1 MFIGN
6 AGDSPQVRA
15 FDNGNKIAQVRIAVT
30 ERYTDR
36 NNQPQ
41 SVTEWIPLVF
51 NGKLADIAA
60 QYIVKGTA
68 VYVEGKWKTR
78 EWQDQQGGKHQQTEM
93 RVDVLQIL
101 TKPQQP
107 AAQQA
112 APAPQ
117 YQQAPPQYGQA
128 PSPRQQ
134 APVYPQYAA
143 QPQAPAYPPAPTT
156 GQPAYP
162 PPQGTTPA
170 PKYPPQGQ
178 PAPAPQYPATPA
190 HQPSTAPAL
199 EAPINVDNDLPF

>member
-1 MFIGN
+1 MMIGN

-93 RVDVLQIL
+93 RVDVLQLL

-128 PSPRQQ
+128 P
-134 APVYPQYAA
+134 APQ
-143 QPQAPAYPPAPTT
+143 
-156 GQPAYP
+156 
-162 PPQGTTPA
+162 
-170 PKYPPQGQ
+170 YPPQTS
-178 PAPAPQYPATPA
+178 APAPQYPA
-190 HQPSTAPAL
+190 APAPQPQA
-199 EAPINVDNDLPF
+199 APAPVPQAPAAPFVSDGPTDDLPF

>member
-1 MFIGN
+1 MMIGN

-93 RVDVLQIL
+93 RVDVLQLL

-128 PSPRQQ
+128 PAPQPQ
-134 APVYPQYAA
+134 APVYPQYA
-143 QPQAPAYPPAPTT
+143 PQPAP
-156 GQPAYP
+156 QPA
-162 PPQGTTPA
+162 PQ
-170 PKYPPQGQ
+170 YPPQGQ
-178 PAPAPQYPATPA
+178 PAPAPQYPA
-190 HQPSTAPAL
+190 APAPQPQA
-199 EAPINVDNDLPF
+199 APAPVPQAPAAPVVSDGQTDDLLF